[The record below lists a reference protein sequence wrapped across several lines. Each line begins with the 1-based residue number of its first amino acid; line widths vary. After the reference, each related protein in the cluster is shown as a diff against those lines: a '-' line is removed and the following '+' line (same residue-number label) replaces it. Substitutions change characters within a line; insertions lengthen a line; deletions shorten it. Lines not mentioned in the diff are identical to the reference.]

1 MYPSSPPSPP
11 EETWPPA
18 DISENGKGAYGRSIP
33 APPTYLPPATP
44 PYGEYTG
51 LPRARQMRSWFRI
64 PIERPII
71 TYVILAVLV
80 GIYAA
85 MLLSQRVNDEFLLWG
100 AKDNYEIMR
109 GEWWRLITATFL
121 HGPPIHMFLNGYAL
135 FVIGLDLE
143 GFFGRA
149 RFAAIYFI
157 SALGGSVASFA
168 FSSNQ
173 GVGAS
178 GAIFGLVGA
187 LAVYFGLNR
196 FLFGKMGQAQ
206 FWNIIVVILIN
217 VGIGFSGIFPID
229 NSAHLGGLIV
239 GVAVGFVL
247 CPRYTLGNWVAA
259 NVREV
264 KNTNRSALAWLAIAL
279 IAIDVVLAF
288 FVALQLALAGIRV

>member
-18 DISENGKGAYGRSIP
+18 DIPENGKGAYGRSIP
-33 APPTYLPPATP
+33 APPTYLPPAVP
-44 PYGEYTG
+44 PYGEHTTS
-51 LPRARQMRSWFRI
+51 PRARQVRSWFRI
-64 PIERPII
+64 PLERPII

-80 GIYAA
+80 GIYGA
-85 MLLSQRVNDEFLLWG
+85 MLLSPRINDEFLLWG

-121 HGPPIHMFLNGYAL
+121 HGPPIHMFLNGYSL

-143 GFFGRA
+143 GFFGKA

-168 FSSNQ
+168 FSANP

-247 CPRYTLGNWVAA
+247 CPRYTLGSWIAA
-259 NVREV
+259 NVQEV
-264 KNTNRSALAWLAIAL
+264 KNTNHSPLAWRAVAL